1 MIPKMYIDA
10 SFQQK
15 INYSEEL
22 DVIVE
27 HLDLFLLVVIVV
39 NVIQEITIK
48 TVLLYLSLSLTSKS
62 PCSIPVGW

>member
-1 MIPKMYIDA
+1 MYLDA

-22 DVIVE
+22 DAIAE
-27 HLDLFLLVVIVV
+27 LLDLFQLAVIVV
-39 NVIQEITIK
+39 NVIQEITIE

>member
-1 MIPKMYIDA
+1 MYLDA

-22 DVIVE
+22 DVIAE
-27 HLDLFLLVVIVV
+27 LLDLFQLAVIVV
-39 NVIQEITIK
+39 NVIQEITIE